1 MQQGLF
7 ARFSRCFAFEHAFP
21 CFRRAYNFRHVCRP
35 HNEQYLH
42 FFTRHITSEFSSVDV
57 IRRAQTSINSFD
69 KFNNIYQFIE
79 NLFLK
84 TDTYHDERNMHERN
98 NIHSHIV
105 TLYNCF
111 DNQTQQNTRYIL
123 LPFISSTVI
132 IVSLCDNSND
142 NSLQYL
148 PTIPFLNLDILMR
161 FGTENHRHYTCY
173 KLDPQT
179 TNLSK
184 SRGPNLITG
193 PYTDVTVL
201 RERFESDI
209 WPKRRNQIN

>member
-1 MQQGLF
+1 MFGFFRAPDQISYSRVCTLLECRTFMLTCPKWMQQGLF

-111 DNQTQQNTRYIL
+111 DN
-123 LPFISSTVI
+123 
-132 IVSLCDNSND
+132 
-142 NSLQYL
+142 
-148 PTIPFLNLDILMR
+148 
-161 FGTENHRHYTCY
+161 
-173 KLDPQT
+173 
-179 TNLSK
+179 
-184 SRGPNLITG
+184 
-193 PYTDVTVL
+193 
-201 RERFESDI
+201 
-209 WPKRRNQIN
+209 